1 MQLTLTWDLFVLV
14 FFIVIM
20 AYSLIIGRDNTL
32 KVILGTYVA
41 GFAADAL
48 GSLFGK
54 YFAGSEAFVKILRV
68 ASLGTEEE
76 AIIFVK
82 VLIFAIFVVL
92 FAVRGAFEVETIED
106 RSPFIRLILSFLYAG
121 MSAGLMLSMIFVF
134 VSGVPIVGGGAFET
148 TGTALWGLYNQS
160 DFIRG
165 IVGNSYLWFSLPAL
179 SFLVH
184 SLYSHKAK

>member
-1 MQLTLTWDLFVLV
+1 MQLTLTWDLFVFV

-54 YFAGSEAFVKILRV
+54 YFAGSEAFVKLLKV
-68 ASLGTEEE
+68 TSLGNEHE

-82 VLIFAIFVVL
+82 VLIFVILVIL
-92 FAVRGAFEVETIED
+92 FAIKGAFEVETVDD
-106 RSPFIRLILSFLYAG
+106 RSPFIRMILSFLYAG

-134 VSGVPIVGGGAFET
+134 VSGVPIVGGGALET
-148 TGTALWGLYNQS
+148 TGTALWGIYNQS
-160 DFIRG
+160 ELVRG
-165 IVGNSYLWFSLPAL
+165 IVSNSYLWFSLPAL
-179 SFLVH
+179 SFLIH
-184 SLYSHKAK
+184 SFYSHKAK